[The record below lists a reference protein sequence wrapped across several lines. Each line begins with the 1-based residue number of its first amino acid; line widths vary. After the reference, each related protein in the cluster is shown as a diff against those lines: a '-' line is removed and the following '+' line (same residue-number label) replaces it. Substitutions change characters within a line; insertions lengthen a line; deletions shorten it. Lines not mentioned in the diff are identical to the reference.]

1 MTNRIELKFE
11 KANTRLAGNDY
22 GREIYIAQVK
32 DKVNYDDIIYIVFP
46 DQIVN
51 IASSFVQGFFEEIV
65 KKVGKLGEGKA
76 AAEPRPGQSEFYHR
90 HYLPVHCAAA
100 Q

>member
-65 KKVGKLGEGKA
+65 KKVGKLGIGTRVVVIAKNVDVEKVII
-76 AAEPRPGQSEFYHR
+76 SN
-90 HYLPVHCAAA
+90 LV
-100 Q
+100 